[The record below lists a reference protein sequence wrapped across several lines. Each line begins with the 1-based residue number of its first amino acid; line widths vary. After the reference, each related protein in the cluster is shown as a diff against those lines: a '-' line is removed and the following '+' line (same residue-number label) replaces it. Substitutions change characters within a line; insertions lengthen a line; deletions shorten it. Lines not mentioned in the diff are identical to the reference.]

1 MEAAAGFR
9 RADAGGS
16 SDSPRAHASP
26 RPGTGQPLIVRAI
39 EERAEQV
46 LARVPAYV
54 WDGER
59 LPIPIEDIVDSV
71 YGLYVRDVED
81 MTAAPGAP
89 QLAAGQSLSGL
100 LLAARGEIW
109 VNADEARQ
117 WPPRRRFTI
126 GHELGHWVLH
136 RTGQQALFCRRTAV
150 DEDTSRETAG
160 VDIEEEASVF
170 AASLLM
176 PAWLV
181 IREHARVRG
190 DVDQLCTTFDAS
202 RAAMERRV
210 SDLFTADA

>member
-1 MEAAAGFR
+1 MR
-9 RADAGGS
+9 HS
-16 SDSPRAHASP
+16 
-26 RPGTGQPLIVRAI
+26 
-39 EERAEQV
+39 EERAELV
-46 LARVPAYV
+46 LAGVPTYV

-59 LPIPIEDIVDSV
+59 LPIPVEDIVDSV

-89 QLAAGQSLSGL
+89 ELAPGQSLSGL
-100 LLAARGEIW
+100 LLASRGEIW

-136 RTGQQALFCRRTAV
+136 RTGQQSLFCRRTAV
-150 DEDTSRETAG
+150 DEDVSREPPA

-181 IREHARVRG
+181 IREHARVGG
-190 DVDQLCTTFDAS
+190 DIDQLCATFDAS

-210 SDLFTADA
+210 SDLFGPSAPAH